1 MDFPCF
7 FAGKVTSAVIL
18 LDVCSEVNAVDLVRD
33 TPLHLALRANHAY
46 DIAVQLTSTLLRYG
60 ASPTLL
66 GRDDDMPIDV
76 AKQTYQDYCLELLED
91 ALGKKG
97 CLCKIVVRLGSGKDR
112 PINDKPNV
120 CVLPFFVVFHCIV
133 MCHVASSLLRKL
145 MFQVIIYCNN
155 K

>member
-18 LDVCSEVNAVDLVRD
+18 LDVGSEVNAVDLVRD

-97 CLCKIVVRLGSGKDR
+97 CLCKIVVRLGSGKR
-112 PINDKPNV
+112 QTYK
-120 CVLPFFVVFHCIV
+120 
-133 MCHVASSLLRKL
+133 
-145 MFQVIIYCNN
+145 
-155 K
+155 

>member
-1 MDFPCF
+1 MWNF
-7 FAGKVTSAVIL
+7 FSHFTSTSPENNWTISCTCILNQTWLKGYIRVKWTFLVFFSGKVTSAVIL

-97 CLCKIVVRLGSGKDR
+97 CLCKIVLRLGSGKTD
-112 PINDKPNV
+112 
-120 CVLPFFVVFHCIV
+120 L
-133 MCHVASSLLRKL
+133 
-145 MFQVIIYCNN
+145 
-155 K
+155 